1 MGDFF
6 IARLFDRTIDFLGQS
21 LNIRGAR
28 QGLLT
33 SNIANAETP
42 EYAAKDIPFQKILK
56 QKLGDDSGVQL
67 EKTHMRHFPEPGVL
81 PGRESGLPWELEKD
95 PQGVNLDREM
105 TKLAENNLMYQS
117 AVQAKTMV
125 RKKCQV
131 EVIDTGKVAMGL
143 GLIVLAA
150 AREADR
156 PAAPPLPADG
166 ESPIPTGLRR
176 CRPATPAPL
185 LKGTLAARG
194 GSRRPGAACPPHGT
208 RKS

>member
-6 IARLFDRTIDFLGQS
+6 FVRLFDRTMDLLGQS

-56 QKLGDDSGVQL
+56 QKLGEEAGVPL
-67 EKTHMRHFPEPGVL
+67 EKTHTRHFPEPGTI
-81 PGRESGLPWELEKD
+81 PGRATGLPWELEND

-117 AVQAKTMV
+117 AVQ
-125 RKKCQV
+125 
-131 EVIDTGKVAMGL
+131 
-143 GLIVLAA
+143 VLAKKL
-150 AREADR
+150 ETMKYIIS
-156 PAAPPLPADG
+156 
-166 ESPIPTGLRR
+166 E
-176 CRPATPAPL
+176 
-185 LKGTLAARG
+185 G
-194 GSRRPGAACPPHGT
+194 G
-208 RKS
+208 K

>member
-56 QKLGDDSGVQL
+56 QKLGENSGVHL
-67 EKTHMRHFPEPGVL
+67 EKTHTRHFPEPGVL

-117 AVQAKTMV
+117 AVQALA
-125 RKKCQV
+125 KKL
-131 EVIDTGKVAMGL
+131 ETIKYIISEGGK
-143 GLIVLAA
+143 
-150 AREADR
+150 
-156 PAAPPLPADG
+156 
-166 ESPIPTGLRR
+166 
-176 CRPATPAPL
+176 
-185 LKGTLAARG
+185 
-194 GSRRPGAACPPHGT
+194 
-208 RKS
+208 

>member
-56 QKLGDDSGVQL
+56 QKLGEDSGVQM
-67 EKTHMRHFPEPGVL
+67 EKTHTRHFPEPGVQ
-81 PGRESGLPWELEKD
+81 PGREGGLPWELEKD

-117 AVQAKTMV
+117 AVQALA
-125 RKKCQV
+125 KKL
-131 EVIDTGKVAMGL
+131 ETIKYIISEGGK
-143 GLIVLAA
+143 
-150 AREADR
+150 
-156 PAAPPLPADG
+156 
-166 ESPIPTGLRR
+166 
-176 CRPATPAPL
+176 
-185 LKGTLAARG
+185 
-194 GSRRPGAACPPHGT
+194 
-208 RKS
+208 